1 MPAIDEDGDFNALFK
16 SFVMIVVSEI
26 GDKTFLIAAIMASRH
41 PRITVF
47 AGAFASLVV
56 MSILSAALGRVILGL
71 VPKVVTLWAAC
82 ALFLVFGI
90 KMLQES
96 IAMSSGHLADEMRE
110 VEEELEEDSSIH
122 DAQNPRG
129 TSIPL
134 ESAEEGKVSGA
145 ETAGLG
151 IARPGSPSTARYSP
165 TAMARSMSPKRA
177 GPSIAFPLSGGGVG
191 PVRGQRKDW
200 VKHIREG
207 GRNALMLMTSP
218 VFAQAFVLTFLGEW
232 GDRSQITTIA
242 MGGAHSIPV
251 IAFGTILGHGVCTFG
266 AVMGGRY
273 LSTKIS
279 VKHISLLGAAAFLIF
294 AILYAVE
301 AWSTPWSTMPGD
313 DVAWS

>member
-1 MPAIDEDGDFNALFK
+1 VLRRIGASEG
-16 SFVMIVVSEI
+16 VS
-26 GDKTFLIAAIMASRH
+26 GRN
-41 PRITVF
+41 
-47 AGAFASLVV
+47 
-56 MSILSAALGRVILGL
+56 ILSIHQA
-71 VPKVVTLWAAC
+71 VTLWAAC

-134 ESAEEGKVSGA
+134 ESAEEGKVTGA

-165 TAMARSMSPKRA
+165 SAKARSMSPKRA

-242 MGGAHSIPV
+242 MGGAHVSRRAIECP
-251 IAFGTILGHGVCTFG
+251 G
-266 AVMGGRY
+266 AVKNRR
-273 LSTKIS
+273 
-279 VKHISLLGAAAFLIF
+279 
-294 AILYAVE
+294 
-301 AWSTPWSTMPGD
+301 
-313 DVAWS
+313 